1 MPAEIPPDV
10 AVLLEQLDRR
20 IEESRALR
28 VELREKTAERRTADQ
43 TIQGVSSPD
52 TSDKQPP

>member
-1 MPAEIPPDV
+1 MRAEIPPDV

-28 VELREKTAERRTADQ
+28 VELREKTAERRAADR
-43 TIQGVSSPD
+43 TIHGVSSLDVPD
-52 TSDKQPP
+52 KEPA